1 MQNQTE
7 DLFIT
12 KAEKKECRE
21 FLNEIFMSLGLEKIR
36 IIEKRIFYLTKNL
49 QFFKEFHFLSQQALN
64 YKQEKLIPIIQEKI
78 KNSKWANHDLLR
90 YFSPICHIQ
99 VGHKLESIPD
109 IEKISGE
116 KEIRQY
122 NLEEGKVCLIYIW
135 SYFKSIC
142 KKQLRY
148 LNELFEKNNWEGN
161 VKFLTINSDASREN
175 SLKFLKQLNLTK
187 MDHFYVDVKKHS
199 EHPIIK
205 IGELHGYS
213 SCILI
218 NNDNVIDSCG
228 TLYEIDLEKRINLML
243 ERNLA
248 NSGTMVIPHSIDLSE
263 KTLLKKMI
271 ANFEAF
277 TQFHNSLNLNS
288 RLSEE
293 FAGIDFAENHYFHSP
308 KDSNMNLK
316 SMKDSFKNMNS
327 NNTCSNSFNNNND
340 NNINDINYFYNEHL
354 NNSYKE
360 IKNQNAGKFENKLSN
375 KNKNKNN
382 NLPELGAEAPF
393 ICNIKSYKNKLSKTL
408 SVDLINISAP
418 HLCEAKI
425 ILNKIFPTGN
435 MQKNNSNSLYS
446 GEIEYQCHQNDEQE
460 VLKLLHGIENI
471 KNLKFTKNI
480 IETVEFF
487 YGENCSSCSACLYE
501 QAEESDPFIALA
513 QYYCPVCDLYFC
525 RDCGNQLTNINS
537 NKKLHN
543 HFLFFLNNQ
552 TRYFMKYILK
562 HNLETDS
569 EFEFKYFLEN
579 KNFDYVMKDIKLH
592 YHIKCDGCFSYPIKT
607 YRWKCCNCEYRNVCE
622 VCMGIIENNK
632 EPFAS
637 EVLNNLE
644 LTGCDPNSHVFMK
657 IIFEAPLY
665 K

>member
-1 MQNQTE
+1 MQDLKE
-7 DLFIT
+7 DLFI
-12 KAEKKECRE
+12 KKEEKKECRE

-49 QFFKEFHFLSQQALN
+49 QFFKEFYFLSQQALN
-64 YKQEKLIPIIQEKI
+64 YKQEKLIPKIQEKI

-90 YFSPICHIQ
+90 NFSPICHIQ

-109 IEKISGE
+109 IEKINGE

-135 SYFKSIC
+135 SYYKSIC

-161 VKFLTINSDASREN
+161 VKFFTLNSDANREN
-175 SLKFLKQLNLTK
+175 SLKFIRQLNLTK
-187 MDHFYVDVKKHS
+187 MEHFYIDIKKHP

-218 NNDNVIDSCG
+218 NNDNIIDSCG

-243 ERNLA
+243 ERNLS
-248 NSGTMVIPHSIDLSE
+248 NSGTMVIPHSIDKSE

-277 TQFHNSLNLNS
+277 TIFHNSSQNSVFNEDFGGIESIEHQFFQSAKISSQNLA
-288 RLSEE
+288 
-293 FAGIDFAENHYFHSP
+293 F
-308 KDSNMNLK
+308 K
-316 SMKDSFKNMNS
+316 S
-327 NNTCSNSFNNNND
+327 SNSFRNNNNHNTND
-340 NNINDINYFYNEHL
+340 NNNSFANNCSYNNELINNNNNSIIL
-354 NNSYKE
+354 NNANRE
-360 IKNQNAGKFENKLSN
+360 IKSQNTAKPEGRIYNSN
-375 KNKNKNN
+375 KNINN
-382 NLPELGAEAPF
+382 IPSSGAEAPF
-393 ICNIKSYKNKLSKTL
+393 ICDIKNYKKKLSKTL
-408 SVDLINISAP
+408 SLDLINIMAP

-425 ILNKIFPTGN
+425 VLNKIFPTGI

-446 GEIEYQCHQNDEQE
+446 GEIDYKCHINDENQ
-460 VLKLLHGIENI
+460 VLKLLRGIENI
-471 KNLKFTKNI
+471 KNLQFTKNI

-487 YGENCSSCSACLYE
+487 YGESCCSCNAPLF
-501 QAEESDPFIALA
+501 EETEPEIALA
-513 QYYCPVCDLYFC
+513 QYYCPICDIYFC
-525 RDCGNQLTNINS
+525 RDCGNHLTNINS

-552 TRYFMKYILK
+552 TCYFMKYILK

-579 KNFDYVMKDIKLH
+579 KNFEYVMKDLRMH
-592 YHIKCDGCFSYPIKT
+592 YHIKCDGCFSYPIRT

-622 VCMGIIENNK
+622 ICMAVIEKRK

-637 EVLNNLE
+637 EIFDNLE
-644 LTGCDPNSHVFMK
+644 LAGCDPNSHVFMK